1 MLPWTWLV
9 VTAQN
14 EGELLRNI
22 IGTFESLEES
32 CFYSLSCELLTFL
45 PSLGYVFYSQGALG
59 AVSMEYRE
67 YSFFKKRFIYFVYTH
82 QKRVSDAHYRWM

>member
-32 CFYSLSCELLTFL
+32 CFYSLSCELLTSSPTLF
-45 PSLGYVFYSQGALG
+45 FGAG
-59 AVSMEYRE
+59 SV
-67 YSFFKKRFIYFVYTH
+67 T
-82 QKRVSDAHYRWM
+82 